1 MNSQGPY
8 YERLVHRSLCVFS
21 VSHVASTH
29 SVSVRAIRGTV
40 VPWGLSESLPA
51 EQVNESTMTH
61 NTMGTRTQTEVT
73 KGFSGDGAAHVQSFG
88 HELLGCSPGT

>member
-1 MNSQGPY
+1 MRGLFTG
-8 YERLVHRSLCVFS
+8 RCVCFLSLMSHLLILSPCVPS
-21 VSHVASTH
+21 D
-29 SVSVRAIRGTV
+29 
-40 VPWGLSESLPA
+40 WGLSESLPA